1 MNQFTAIG
9 RLGSDAE
16 TRATPNGTTVASF
29 PLAVDVGYGDNKRA
43 MWIDCAIFGKRAE
56 SGLIQYLTK
65 GKQVAV
71 SGPIEDKVFD
81 KRDGSQGFKI
91 ALSVNEL
98 DLIGGDDRQQPRQQP
113 PSQQSQQAAGG
124 MAPPPATGQA
134 YGNGGGDFG
143 SDDIPFAAVDGRCA

>member
-1 MNQFTAIG
+1 MNLAIFTG
-9 RLGSDAE
+9 RLGRDAE
-16 TRATPNGTTVASF
+16 TRYTANQTAVASF

-56 SGLIQYLTK
+56 SGLIQYLVK

-91 ALSVNEL
+91 SLNVDQL
-98 DLIGGDDRQQPRQQP
+98 DLMGGNDDRQQSQPTQRSQATVPPP
-113 PSQQSQQAAGG
+113 PSQHSGTGG
-124 MAPPPATGQA
+124 PPP
-134 YGNGGGDFG
+134 GGDGFG
-143 SDDIPFAAVDGRCA
+143 EDDIPFAPVDGRAS